1 MKNTWQISLTV
12 LFLSLIVSLIVMF
25 FIKTCGSCLVFSIIV
40 VYFIILITFGVLCYE
55 EANHNIDIDEFDYIG
70 DADTLRTMGTIVFVL
85 AGLSLIVVAC
95 TFRRIRT
102 GIMIV
107 KTAATFVNEECQTI
121 LVPVFM
127 FVSIVIV
134 LIT

>member
-1 MKNTWQISLTV
+1 
-12 LFLSLIVSLIVMF
+12 
-25 FIKTCGSCLVFSIIV
+25 
-40 VYFIILITFGVLCYE
+40 
-55 EANHNIDIDEFDYIG
+55 
-70 DADTLRTMGTIVFVL
+70 MGTIVFVL
-85 AGLSLIVVAC
+85 AGLSLVVVLC

-127 FVSIVIV
+127 FAAIVQ
-134 LIT
+134 